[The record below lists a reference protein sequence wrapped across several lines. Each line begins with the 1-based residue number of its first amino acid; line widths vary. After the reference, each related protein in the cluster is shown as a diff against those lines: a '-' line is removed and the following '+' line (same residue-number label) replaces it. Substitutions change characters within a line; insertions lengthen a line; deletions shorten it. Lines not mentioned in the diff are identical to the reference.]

1 MRSSARNDIA
11 LDVRETSHM
20 SAGMLAY
27 VRALRWWLPRVAPD
41 LRLVEFGSGDNFDP
55 AEQLV
60 MPLAL
65 ARLRPRLVHFPT
77 PFVPRVVSAPHV
89 VTVHDVIDL
98 EFPQYAK
105 RKVGPYWRHVAGPVL
120 RSARAVVTDDDATV
134 ELLERFLRV
143 DPARVRVVPLGV
155 DAPEPMPDPVVRPRP
170 YLFYAGNHRP
180 HKDLATLVAAWASLP
195 DRDAVDLI
203 LTGPEE
209 PALRAVRHAQ
219 GELIFAGECS
229 TEDVWRYH
237 RGAIAYVHPALRE
250 GFGLPLLEALRAGTP
265 VIASDGATPAV
276 LAPYVHRYAAHD
288 VVALRAFLLRAVE
301 QPESFAATA
310 ASARAATAHLTWE
323 RTVRATA
330 GVYRDVLDSHAAN
343 PRTAF
348 GGSAAQRGKRA

>member
-1 MRSSARNDIA
+1 MSAVKRARPDVA

-27 VRALRWWLPRVAPD
+27 VRALRRLLPRVAPE
-41 LRLVEFGSGDNFDP
+41 LRLAEFGSGDNFDP
-55 AEQLV
+55 AEQLG

-77 PFVPRVVSAPHV
+77 PFVPRVVTAPHV

-98 EFPQYAK
+98 EFPRYAK
-105 RKVGPYWRHVAGPVL
+105 GKVGPYWRHVVGPVL
-120 RSARAVVTDDDATV
+120 RSARAVITDDDATV

-155 DAPEPMPDPVVRPRP
+155 DAPEPMPDPVVRERP

-209 PALRAVRHAQ
+209 PALREVRHAH
-219 GELIFAGECS
+219 GELVFAGDRS
-229 TEDVWRYH
+229 TEEVWRLH
-237 RGAIAYVHPALRE
+237 RGALAYVHPALRE
-250 GFGLPLLEALRAGTP
+250 GFGLPMLEALRAGTP
-265 VIASDGATPAV
+265 VIASDAATPAV
-276 LAPYVHRYAAHD
+276 LAPHVQRYPARD
-288 VVALRAFLLRAVE
+288 VVALRAWLQRAVE
-301 QPESFAATA
+301 QPESLAAA
-310 ASARAATAHLTWE
+310 ARSARAATAHLTWE

-330 GVYRDVLDSHAAN
+330 DVYRDILQS
-343 PRTAF
+343 
-348 GGSAAQRGKRA
+348 SAAARA